1 MAGTKSVGC
10 MLLGATALL
19 LPLAAYA
26 QTLTTLHSFTGEPD
40 GDGPVGA
47 LIDVGGTL
55 YGTTFTGG
63 THGAG
68 TVFTIDPTTGAE
80 TVLHSFTGGGAG
92 LYPEAAL
99 LNVSGT
105 LYGTAAKGG
114 TYDAGTVFAVN
125 PATGAVKLVYS
136 FAGGSDGQ
144 DPDAALIMVGGML
157 YGTTSGGGGATACD
171 GEGCGTV
178 FSVNPITGA
187 ETVLHA
193 FTGKP
198 DGASPQAALLDVG
211 GTLYGTSNIG
221 GTYAKGTVFTVD
233 PATGAEHV
241 LYSFTGSTDGSN
253 PAAALIDVGGTL
265 YGTTGGGGKYD
276 AGTVFTLDPATG
288 AENVLYSFAGGANG
302 DGGYPLAIID
312 VGGTLFGTTYIG
324 GTGGSGN
331 GTVFAVNRM
340 TGVETVL
347 HSFSGGSDGDY
358 PDAGLL
364 RVGGTLYGTTLQ
376 GGSDD
381 ASCGSTGCG
390 TVFSLSR

>member
-47 LIDVGGTL
+47 LIDGGGTL

-68 TVFTIDPTTGAE
+68 TGFTIDPTTGAE

-99 LNVSGT
+99 LNVSGR

-241 LYSFTGSTDGSN
+241 LYSF
-253 PAAALIDVGGTL
+253 
-265 YGTTGGGGKYD
+265 
-276 AGTVFTLDPATG
+276 
-288 AENVLYSFAGGANG
+288 AGGANG